1 MVYIGLPNIF
11 MEGDVQ
17 AIMVAI
23 NKDRTP
29 FMNIEL
35 LFMTSSIEGINSPF
49 WFFIPTIEV
58 CNESAKLKIE
68 SKVWLENIVR
78 SCLNEKFCFIYLTN
92 KRKTLFHFYY

>member
-29 FMNIEL
+29 FMNVEL

-58 CNESAKLKIE
+58 AMSLPNLRLNPKFGYRIS
-68 SKVWLENIVR
+68 LEAV
-78 SCLNEKFCFIYLTN
+78 
-92 KRKTLFHFYY
+92 